1 MKQRQFL
8 HVDTNSQK
16 LKVDFFSWA
25 WSKMGVANLVSGFWN
40 WLYLQNE
47 QMELTDLKDGFWNEH
62 GQKWEWPVWWRDSKT
77 DCIWRIDR
85 WKKLIQE
92 S

>member
-1 MKQRQFL
+1 M
-8 HVDTNSQK
+8 D
-16 LKVDFFSWA
+16 
-25 WSKMGVANLVSGFWN
+25 VANLVSGFWN

-47 QMELTDLKDGFWNEH
+47 QIELTDFLHAGTNSHQLKDDFWNEH

-85 WKKLIQE
+85 WKKLINE